1 TGLDFDVLAELI
13 RETFKKK
20 AKDVQDGNVAAAKAG
35 YDYAEQNFGES
46 GIRLPS
52 GGPKR
57 MVMTG
62 NQAFA
67 VGAVAAGC
75 KFYSAY
81 PMTPASSIMHWLAPR
96 ASKFGIVFKQAED
109 ELAAMN
115 MAIGAGHAGVRAMT
129 GTSGGGFA
137 LMTEALGMA
146 AMIETPVVCVEV
158 QRGGPSTGLPT
169 KTEQADLWQVL
180 GAGQGDYPKAVLAPA
195 TIEEAFY
202 FTARA
207 FNIAEKYQIPV
218 ILMSDLLLSEHQNT
232 IDKLDLNV
240 PIDRGV
246 WAAPPNGSGEFLRYK
261 DTPTGVSPRAV
272 PGQEGMLFVA
282 G

>member
-96 ASKFGIVFKQAED
+96 ASKYGMVMKQMED
-109 ELAAMN
+109 EIAAMCSTV
-115 MAIGAGHAGVRAMT
+115 GAGHMGARSMT

-137 LMTEALGMA
+137 LMIEAISLAGMT
-146 AMIETPVVCVEV
+146 ETPCVVAHVM
-158 QRGGPSTGLPT
+158 RGGPSTGLPT
-169 KTEQADLWQVL
+169 KTEQGDLFQDL
-180 GAGQGDYPKAVLAPA
+180 G
-195 TIEEAFY
+195 
-202 FTARA
+202 
-207 FNIAEKYQIPV
+207 
-218 ILMSDLLLSEHQNT
+218 
-232 IDKLDLNV
+232 
-240 PIDRGV
+240 
-246 WAAPPNGSGEFLRYK
+246 
-261 DTPTGVSPRAV
+261 
-272 PGQEGMLFVA
+272 
-282 G
+282 